1 MRTRVTSAVL
11 FTAAVLSLAAC
22 SDDDKTEAA
31 GTPTTAA
38 SAASAPATAASQ
50 PDTSVS
56 EAGSIPGSAANGAA
70 DKVVCEAGNKA
81 GEAMKNAMLTIMKAN
96 NGDIKPA
103 DAKAILDDFTK
114 SLNQAVD
121 QAPESPVS
129 TAAQKIADE
138 AAKAASAADPVE
150 AAAAPSFEKAG
161 TEFTAAC
168 KTAGVSVNF

>member
-22 SDDDKTEAA
+22 SDDDKTEAS

-38 SAASAPATAASQ
+38 TSASAPAATSSA
-50 PDTSVS
+50 PDVS
-56 EAGSIPGSAANGAA
+56 ISESGAIPGSAANGSA
-70 DKVVCEAGNKA
+70 DKVVCEASNTA
-81 GEAMKNAMLTIMKAN
+81 GEAMKTAMLKIMKAG

-114 SLNQAVD
+114 SVNQALD
-121 QAPESPVS
+121 QAPESTVS
-129 TAAQKIADE
+129 TAAQKVADE

-150 AAAAPSFEKAG
+150 AAAAPGFEKAG
-161 TEFTAAC
+161 TELTAAC
-168 KTAGVSVNF
+168 KAAGISVNF